1 MSENQQEMFEHE
13 AIDPRVL
20 KNLGHLAD
28 ENRNWPSLLMEL
40 NGVVANTLKMHGIDN
55 SDVSLQVT
63 LDIGEYMGGVQVYLP
78 RGDKL
83 RQQIRDMK
91 IYDEYKGNN
100 IKHLAHKYHVTDKT
114 IYEIIARMRKL
125 EQQQRQPDLFG

>member
-1 MSENQQEMFEHE
+1 MTENQHDMFANE
-13 AIDPRVL
+13 AIDPKVL
-20 KNLGHLAD
+20 ENLGHMSD

-40 NGVVANTLKMHGIDN
+40 NGVVANTLQLHGIEN

-100 IKHLAHKYHVTDKT
+100 IKHLAHKYRVTDKT
-114 IYEIIARMRKL
+114 IYEIIARIRKL